1 MGPMFMAVLNNLPGA
16 MTVLKSVM
24 RWWPLVF
31 TTLKLR
37 QIRIFMEGRLAFLK
51 LGPVLGKVG
60 RVGSK
65 VLLWTKSRVP
75 WRIHPPI
82 P

>member
-1 MGPMFMAVLNNLPGA
+1 MFMTVLNNLPGA
-16 MTVLKSVM
+16 MTVFRGVM

-37 QIRIFMEGRLAFLK
+37 QIRIFLEGKMAILK

-60 RVGSK
+60 QAGPK
-65 VLLWTKSRVP
+65 ILLWARSRVP